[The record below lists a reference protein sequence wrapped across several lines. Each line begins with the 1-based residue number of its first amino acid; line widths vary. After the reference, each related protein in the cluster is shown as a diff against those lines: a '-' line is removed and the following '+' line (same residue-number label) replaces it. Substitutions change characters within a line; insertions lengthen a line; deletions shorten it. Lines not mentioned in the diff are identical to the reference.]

1 MKNDTRSTGHRMG
14 DSFISSTKGIYI
26 YIYIYDNIFT
36 HSIVKSVSVSSQYYF
51 GDGKAI

>member
-1 MKNDTRSTGHRMG
+1 MYM
-14 DSFISSTKGIYI
+14 

-36 HSIVKSVSVSSQYYF
+36 HSIVKSVSVKSVSVSSQYYF